1 MPSEVPKRLL
11 SCADGYR
18 TPAGAYE
25 QVVSLL
31 KGLGSMSVAAALV
44 KKIRSLVG
52 VSLQSTYRALPLSI
66 YYKRQLKAF
75 CFKRFSFV
83 FQGTQAYRNWQL
95 FNHLVQ
101 DQLKSPVADLQQQ
114 TDLNEPLALPTTDD
128 PVVSIIIPVYG
139 QMDYT
144 HRCLTSIGAHPIR
157 TSYEVIVVDD
167 CSPDATQ
174 EMLNRVTG
182 VRMVTNEQNLGFNK
196 SCNAGARAAR
206 GQYVLFL
213 NNDTQ
218 VMPGWLDEL
227 VDTFAAHPEAGL
239 VGSKLV
245 YPNGTLQEA
254 GCIVW
259 QDGSAW
265 NYGRNGDPNH
275 PEFNYLREV
284 DYCSGASIM
293 VPRDLFQDLGGF
305 DLLFAPA
312 YCEDSDLAFRIR
324 ALGRTVLYQ
333 PCSTVVH
340 YEGISS
346 GTDVTEGVKAYQVEN
361 MKKFYQRW
369 QEVIAAYR
377 PGGGA
382 PHLEKERQVTR
393 RVLVL
398 DHCTPTPD
406 RDAGSQFTIQLMK
419 IFQMLDFKVTFIPED
434 NFLQMERYTADL
446 QKIGI
451 ECLYAPYTTSLQQH
465 LKESGELYDI
475 VVIFRVTAATRDLP
489 VVRQYCPQANV
500 IFHPADLHFLR
511 ETRQAALQQSD
522 QLAAQALETKQ
533 KELHIVRSVDRV
545 MVHSSYEKQ
554 VLSEYVEPDRVVV
567 VPWVVEAPGSAAPLE
582 ERRDLIYIG
591 GYGHPPNVDAVL
603 YFTRQIFPLIKS
615 RLPEAKFYIVGSNLP
630 PELEALNSPDLIVT
644 GYVEALEPLL
654 DRMRMSV
661 VPLRFGAGIKGKI
674 GTSLSVGLPC
684 VATSIAA
691 EGLPLRPGRDIL
703 IADEPETFAD
713 LVVKL
718 YEDDALWHHVSES
731 GIAHV
736 QQYYSFAAGADIV
749 SSMLTSLKLASAKTP

>member
-1 MPSEVPKRLL
+1 
-11 SCADGYR
+11 
-18 TPAGAYE
+18 
-25 QVVSLL
+25 
-31 KGLGSMSVAAALV
+31 
-44 KKIRSLVG
+44 
-52 VSLQSTYRALPLSI
+52 
-66 YYKRQLKAF
+66 
-75 CFKRFSFV
+75 
-83 FQGTQAYRNWQL
+83 
-95 FNHLVQ
+95 
-101 DQLKSPVADLQQQ
+101 
-114 TDLNEPLALPTTDD
+114 
-128 PVVSIIIPVYG
+128 
-139 QMDYT
+139 
-144 HRCLTSIGAHPIR
+144 
-157 TSYEVIVVDD
+157 
-167 CSPDATQ
+167 
-174 EMLNRVTG
+174 
-182 VRMVTNEQNLGFNK
+182 
-196 SCNAGARAAR
+196 
-206 GQYVLFL
+206 
-213 NNDTQ
+213 
-218 VMPGWLDEL
+218 
-227 VDTFAAHPEAGL
+227 
-239 VGSKLV
+239 
-245 YPNGTLQEA
+245 
-254 GCIVW
+254 
-259 QDGSAW
+259 
-265 NYGRNGDPNH
+265 
-275 PEFNYLREV
+275 
-284 DYCSGASIM
+284 
-293 VPRDLFQDLGGF
+293 
-305 DLLFAPA
+305 
-312 YCEDSDLAFRIR
+312 
-324 ALGRTVLYQ
+324 
-333 PCSTVVH
+333 
-340 YEGISS
+340 
-346 GTDVTEGVKAYQVEN
+346 
-361 MKKFYQRW
+361 MKKFNQRW

>member
-1 MPSEVPKRLL
+1 
-11 SCADGYR
+11 
-18 TPAGAYE
+18 
-25 QVVSLL
+25 
-31 KGLGSMSVAAALV
+31 MSVAENVV
-44 KKIRSLVG
+44 KKIRRIGG
-52 VSLQSTYRALPLSI
+52 VSLQSTYRALPIST
-66 YYKRQLKAF
+66 YHKRQLKAF
-75 CFKRFSFV
+75 CFNRFAFL

-101 DQLKSPVADLQQQ
+101 DQPTSPVSYLQQQ
-114 TDLNEPLALPTTDD
+114 TDVNESFALPTTDA

-144 HRCLTSIGAHPIR
+144 HRCLKSIGAHPIR

-174 EMLNRVTG
+174 EMLSRIADVRV
-182 VRMVTNEQNLGFNK
+182 VANEQNLGFNR

-206 GQYVLFL
+206 GQYVVFL
-213 NNDTQ
+213 NNDTE

-227 VDTFAAHPEAGL
+227 VDTFAAHPDAGL

-284 DYCSGASIM
+284 DYCSGASMM
-293 VPRDLFQDLGGF
+293 VPRDLFEDLGGF
-305 DLLFAPA
+305 DLRFAPA

-324 ALGRTVLYQ
+324 ATGRTVLYQ
-333 PCSTVVH
+333 PCSTLVH
-340 YEGISS
+340 YEGVSS

-369 QEVIAAYR
+369 QDVIADYR
-377 PGGGA
+377 PGGVA
-382 PHLEKERQVTR
+382 PQLEKERGVTR

-398 DHCTPTPD
+398 DHCTPMPD
-406 RDAGSQFTIQLMK
+406 RDAGSVFTIQLMK
-419 IFQMLDFKVTFIPED
+419 VFQMLDFKVTFIPED

-446 QKIGI
+446 QRMGI

-465 LKESGELYDI
+465 LKASGGLYDI

-511 ETRQAALQQSD
+511 EMRQAELQQSD
-522 QLAAQALETKQ
+522 QLAAQARDTKE

-567 VPWVVEAPGSAAPLE
+567 LPWVLEAPGSDAPIE
-582 ERRDLIYIG
+582 ARRDLIYIG
-591 GYGHPPNVDAVL
+591 SYGHPPNVDAVL
-603 YFTRQIFPLIKS
+603 YFVRHIFPLIKP
-615 RLPEAKFYIVGSNLP
+615 RLPGVKFYIVGSHPP
-630 PELEALNSPDLIVT
+630 PELEALSGPDVIVT
-644 GYVEALEPLL
+644 GYVEALEPML

-691 EGLPLRPGRDIL
+691 EGMPLKPGHDIL
-703 IADEPETFAD
+703 IADEPEAFAD

-718 YEDDALWHHVSES
+718 HEDDALWQHVS
-731 GIAHV
+731 AHGV
-736 QQYYSFAAGADIV
+736 DHVRQHYSFEAGAKTI
-749 SSMLTSLKLASAKTP
+749 SSMLTSFDAAAPKAP